1 MNTQINLR
9 LPEQLLTKAQLE
21 ARKKGFATLQEFI
34 KEILRESLFEDQ
46 GVTKKELNLIKA
58 LYKVSE
64 DKGLYGTEK
73 QLFDKLNKK

>member
-34 KEILRESLFEDQ
+34 KEILRQFLFEDQ

-58 LYKVSE
+58 IYKVSE
-64 DKGLYGTEK
+64 DKNLYGTEK